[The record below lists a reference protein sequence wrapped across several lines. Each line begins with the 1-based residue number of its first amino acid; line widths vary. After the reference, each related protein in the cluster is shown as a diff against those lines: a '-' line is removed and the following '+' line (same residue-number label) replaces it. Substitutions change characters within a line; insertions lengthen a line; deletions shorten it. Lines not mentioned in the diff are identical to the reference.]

1 MKMTSS
7 ITWIIW
13 VVAGSTFILLTR
25 NPVYLVFGILSL
37 LFLGHQ
43 LAKKQ
48 QSQHWA
54 KFNLRFIFMMV
65 FLSTLINSLF
75 SKVGQTVLLTLPIQW
90 PLIGGNIT
98 VLIGGN
104 ITVES
109 LVYGAIN
116 GLVISA
122 LYLIFN
128 VLNLG
133 MNIQN
138 LVRLI
143 PRAFHPIAMTISI
156 ALTFFPS
163 INLRVNEI
171 KEAQFIRGN
180 PMKRLVDWTPILM
193 PLLVTSLENAILL
206 SESMTAKGYHQIK
219 NEKSNLYLIGFVLS
233 AFAIFSGWILHLY
246 QYPLKHSIIL
256 YLIGLCL
263 ILGMIFTIGR
273 NSQFTR
279 YRQEVWNPG
288 DYFVSTLMSLYLAS
302 FVLLSLAGF
311 LNSST
316 YSPYPLISIPELQ
329 MLGLIFPIVLIFPLF
344 SHHHD

>member
-25 NPVYLVFGILSL
+25 NPVYLVLGILSL

-98 VLIGGN
+98 I
-104 ITVES
+104 ES

-133 MNIQN
+133 MNIQY

-180 PMKRLVDWTPILM
+180 PMKKLVDWTPILM

-206 SESMTAKGYHQIK
+206 SESMSAKGYHQIK

-246 QYPLKHSIIL
+246 QYPLEHSIIL
-256 YLIGLCL
+256 YLIGFCL
-263 ILGMIFTIGR
+263 ILGMIFTIGK
-273 NSQFTR
+273 SSHFTR

-288 DYFVSTLMSLYLAS
+288 DYLVSTLMSLYLAS
-302 FVLLSLAGF
+302 FVLLSLAGY

-316 YSPYPLISIPELQ
+316 YSPYPLVSMPELQ
-329 MLGLIFPIVLIFPLF
+329 IYGIIFPIVLIIPLLF
-344 SHHHD
+344 LHHD

>member
-1 MKMTSS
+1 MTSS
-7 ITWIIW
+7 VAWIIW
-13 VVAGSTFILLTR
+13 VIAGSAFFLSTR
-25 NPVYLVFGILSL
+25 NPSYLVLGILSL
-37 LFLGHQ
+37 LFLGHK

-48 QSQHWA
+48 GLQHWV
-54 KFNLRFIFMMV
+54 KFNLRFILMMIL
-65 FLSTLINSLF
+65 LSTLINSLF
-75 SKVGQTVLLTLPIQW
+75 SKMGQSVLLTLPNQW

-98 VLIGGN
+98 L
-104 ITVES
+104 ES

-116 GLVISA
+116 GLVIST

-163 INLRVNEI
+163 INQRVNQI
-171 KEAQFIRGN
+171 KEAQLIRGN
-180 PMKRLVDWTPILM
+180 PMKKLVDWTPILM

-206 SESMTAKGYHQIK
+206 SESMTAKGYHQI
-219 NEKSNLYLIGFVLS
+219 NDEKSNLYLIGFVLS
-233 AFAIFSGWILHLY
+233 AFTIFSGWILQLY
-246 QYPLKHSIIL
+246 QYPIELSVIM

-263 ILGMIFTIGR
+263 IFGMILTISK

-279 YRQEVWNPG
+279 YRKEVWKLG
-288 DYFVSTLMSLYLAS
+288 DYLISTMMSLYLVS
-302 FVLLSLAGF
+302 YILLSLTGD
-311 LNSST
+311 LYST
-316 YSPYPLISIPELQ
+316 AYSPYPLVRIPDLQ
-329 MLGLIFPIVLIFPLF
+329 MLGLIFPITLIIPIFF
-344 SHHHD
+344 YNHD